1 MIPPHAAMNFD
12 ETPFLVI
19 WEVTQACDLSCKH
32 CRAAAQ
38 PLRSP
43 DELSTEEGKHLIDQ
57 IADLHVPIFVMTGGD
72 PIKRPDIFEL
82 IRYATEQG
90 VHAALTPSATPLLT
104 REVICKLKEAGLAR
118 LAVSLDGSTAEIHD
132 NFRQLPGAY
141 AKTLQAIEWANEIGL
156 PIQVHTTAS
165 RHNIADLDQLAT
177 LLHERD
183 IVMWSV
189 FFLVPVGRGQKADLL
204 TGDEFEQVF
213 EKLYKLS
220 KEVPF
225 QIKTTEAM
233 HYRRYILQQH
243 VAELER
249 ERVTHGEEKPAQSR
263 TQQWATRRVNDGRG
277 FVFVSHTGNVYPSG
291 FLPVLGGSIRE
302 QSLKDIYRYSPVFRT
317 LRDLDQLEGKC
328 GACEF
333 KEICGGSRA
342 RAFAL
347 TGDLLAEES
356 CCIYQPRNYHAAQPV
371 LDSVVRS

>member
-104 REVICKLKEAGLAR
+104 REVIVRLKEAGLAR

-189 FFLVPVGRGQKADLL
+189 FFLVPVGRGQKSDLL

-243 VAELER
+243 VAELAR
-249 ERVTHGEEKPAQSR
+249 ERATHGEEKPSQSR

-291 FLPVLGGSIRE
+291 FLPVLGGTIRD
-302 QSLKDIYRYSPVFRT
+302 QSLKDIYRDSPVFRT
-317 LRDLDQLEGKC
+317 LRNLEQLHGKC

-342 RAFAL
+342 RAYAL
-347 TGDLLAEES
+347 TGDLLAEEP
-356 CCIYQPRNYHAAQPV
+356 CCIYQPKNYHAPQPV
-371 LDSVVRS
+371 LDSVV

>member
-1 MIPPHAAMNFD
+1 MIHSHAAINFD
-12 ETPFLVI
+12 EAPFLVI

-43 DELSTEEGKHLIDQ
+43 EELSTEEGKLLIDQ

-82 IRYATEQG
+82 IRYATENG

-104 REVICKLKEAGLAR
+104 REVIGKLKEAGLAR

-141 AKTLQAIEWANEIGL
+141 DKTLKAIEWANEVGL
-156 PIQVHTTAS
+156 PVQIHTTAS
-165 RHNIADLDQLAT
+165 RHNLADLDHLGT
-177 LLHERD
+177 LLHELD

-189 FFLVPVGRGQKADLL
+189 FFLVPVGRGQKSDLL
-204 TGDEFEQVF
+204 TGEEFEQVF

-220 KEVPF
+220 KEVKF
-225 QIKTTEAM
+225 QIKTTEGM
-233 HYRRYILQQH
+233 HYRRYVLQQH

-249 ERVTHGEEKPAQSR
+249 EKASNGRETPAQFR

-291 FLPVLGGSIRE
+291 FLPLVGGSIRQ
-302 QSLKDIYRYSPVFRT
+302 QSLKDIYRDSPVFRT
-317 LRDLDQLEGKC
+317 LRDLKQLHGKC

-347 TGDLLAEES
+347 TGDLLAEEP
-356 CCIYQPRNYHAAQPV
+356 CCTYQPKNYHAPQPV
-371 LDSVVRS
+371 LVG